1 MKRFPAMVFCVLIL
15 LPAAYAGPNPPA
27 AWTEKSNDNAQV
39 LLEVMARFNP
49 ELAGQL
55 GVDGLDEAIIDLS
68 AGFTERAVQAMREAI
83 SELESRKSGEQDP
96 AVRQDLE
103 ILLKAAKDDIEGNQ
117 LYERYTIPYYNIPR
131 VVFSGVRAL
140 LDDQVPPE
148 RQKAA
153 LARLRRYAGMEE
165 GYRPIAV
172 LAEERTRERLND
184 HDLRGPARAEVEK
197 DLGDKEF
204 FVNGIGDLLARYQLT
219 DYEPY
224 LNALKEQ
231 MEAYASFVRTEVLP
245 RTEDDYRLPPQLYA
259 FNLRQIGVDVSP
271 ERMAAIGRSGFEK
284 IRKEMQELASV
295 VAGRKGFPSTDYRD
309 VIRELKKD
317 QLVGE
322 AILPFYQEKIRDLE
336 EIIRRQNLLTLPGRE
351 MRIRLASE
359 AETAASPA
367 PHMRP
372 PRLIGNTGEIG
383 EFVLPLTIP
392 GGDGDENK
400 LDDFTFAAAAW
411 TLTAHEGRPGHELQF
426 ASIVEKGVSTAR
438 VIFAFNSVNVEGWG
452 LYSEAIVFPFLPP
465 EGQLIALQHRLVRA
479 ARAFLDPELQL
490 GRVSKDEA
498 YRILREDVVLSHA
511 MATQEVERYTFRM
524 PGQATSYFYGYM
536 ELMDLREEVERAL
549 GERFDQHRFHDFIL
563 SQGLLPPTLM
573 REAVFHEFGIEKK
586 I

>member
-1 MKRFPAMVFCVLIL
+1 
-15 LPAAYAGPNPPA
+15 
-27 AWTEKSNDNAQV
+27 
-39 LLEVMARFNP
+39 
-49 ELAGQL
+49 
-55 GVDGLDEAIIDLS
+55 
-68 AGFTERAVQAMREAI
+68 
-83 SELESRKSGEQDP
+83 
-96 AVRQDLE
+96 
-103 ILLKAAKDDIEGNQ
+103 
-117 LYERYTIPYYNIPR
+117 
-131 VVFSGVRAL
+131 
-140 LDDQVPPE
+140 
-148 RQKAA
+148 
-153 LARLRRYAGMEE
+153 
-165 GYRPIAV
+165 
-172 LAEERTRERLND
+172 
-184 HDLRGPARAEVEK
+184 
-197 DLGDKEF
+197 
-204 FVNGIGDLLARYQLT
+204 
-219 DYEPY
+219 
-224 LNALKEQ
+224 
-231 MEAYASFVRTEVLP
+231 
-245 RTEDDYRLPPQLYA
+245 
-259 FNLRQIGVDVSP
+259 
-271 ERMAAIGRSGFEK
+271 
-284 IRKEMQELASV
+284 
-295 VAGRKGFPSTDYRD
+295 
-309 VIRELKKD
+309 
-317 QLVGE
+317 
-322 AILPFYQEKIRDLE
+322 
-336 EIIRRQNLLTLPGRE
+336 
-351 MRIRLASE
+351 
-359 AETAASPA
+359 
-367 PHMRP
+367 MRP